1 MPSQIH
7 VIHPTLITR
16 KIKSNQPKDLSVT
29 ALLSQRLGKLKTR
42 QDILRNS
49 LRGIEKEGLRV
60 DLTGKLSMRPHPAS
74 LGSALTHPRI
84 TTDYSEALLE
94 LITGTHDRVDDLMA
108 EINQVQRIVSGALDG
123 EIMWNHSM
131 PASLPPEADIPI
143 AWYGTSNTGM
153 LKHVYRRGLAERYGK
168 TMQCI
173 AGLHYNFSFDEALW
187 DQLDLPGDDNQ
198 TRRSAG
204 YIGLI
209 RNFTRYSWL
218 LMYLF
223 GASPALS
230 RDFLRGNTGGL
241 QELDAQTLF
250 LPYATSLR
258 MSDLGYQN
266 KAQSSLKPCYNDLNT
281 FLHRIYEAVT
291 TPWPPYT
298 EIGTHRDGQWIQ
310 LNTNILQ
317 IENEFYSSIRPK
329 RTTGRCERPIT
340 ALAERGVQYIEV
352 RCLDIDPK
360 VPTGISAETA
370 RFVDAFLL
378 FCATYD
384 SPFFEDSGF
393 CPESAEN
400 FSLVVK
406 QGRKPGL
413 LLSRRGQ
420 KISLTDWANELLD
433 LISECANTY
442 AEALQDPIYKNVV
455 AAQRAKIL
463 NPALTPSAELL
474 DTLKSQHLTFQQY
487 ALQTSQNHAADLRKI
502 GLDAEEL
509 KLAQDQVASSFAEQ
523 KTLETDEVES
533 FDEYVARF
541 HQALKAPKNV

>member
-1 MPSQIH
+1 MTS
-7 VIHPTLITR
+7 
-16 KIKSNQPKDLSVT
+16 
-29 ALLSQRLGKLKTR
+29 LLSQRIALLNAR
-42 QDILRNS
+42 PDILRQS

-60 DLTGKLSMRPHPAS
+60 DLTGKLSMRPHPAV

-94 LITGTHDRVDDLMA
+94 LITSTHDRVDNLIA
-108 EINQVQRIVSGALDG
+108 EANQIQRIVSCSLDG
-123 EIMWNHSM
+123 ELMWNHSM

-173 AGLHYNFSFDEALW
+173 AGLHYNFSFNERLW
-187 DQLDLPGDDNQ
+187 DMLDLPGDNPQDK
-198 TRRSAG
+198 RSAG

-223 GASPALS
+223 GSTPALS

-241 QELDAQTLF
+241 QELDDQTLF

-266 KAQSSLKPCYNDLNT
+266 KAQSGLKPCYNDLNT
-281 FLHRIYEAVT
+281 FLQRIYTAVT
-291 TPWPPYT
+291 TPWPAY
-298 EIGTHRDGQWIQ
+298 EKIGTHRDGQWIQ
-310 LNTNILQ
+310 LNTNTLQ
-317 IENEFYSSIRPK
+317 IENEFYSNIRPK

-352 RCLDIDPK
+352 RCLDIDPTE
-360 VPTGISAETA
+360 PTGISVETA

-378 FCATYD
+378 FCATNE
-384 SPFFEDSGF
+384 SPFFSEGGF
-393 CPESAEN
+393 CSESAEN

-406 QGRKPGL
+406 QGREPGL
-413 LLSRRGQ
+413 QLSQNG
-420 KISLTDWANELLD
+420 KNIGLAEWANDLLD
-433 LISECANTY
+433 QIGLCAQAY
-442 AEALQDPIYKNVV
+442 DQSLQDTQYVSAV
-455 AAQRAKIL
+455 STQRAKI
-463 NPALTPSAELL
+463 NDPALTPSAKLL
-474 DTLKSQHLTFQQY
+474 ETLKSEHLTFHQY
-487 ALQTSQNHAADLRKI
+487 AFQTSLKHAENLRKT
-502 GLDAEEL
+502 GLSAQEL
-509 KLAQDQVASSFAEQ
+509 ELARQQATQSIAEQ
-523 KTLETDEVES
+523 KTLEMDETES
-533 FDEYVARF
+533 FDQYVERF
-541 HQALKAPKNV
+541 HQALKAPKSS